1 MNKRVFQYKCTLTY
15 ALTFSLIAMETS
27 LFKEQIRVPEGN
39 RAIRDHTGDGR
50 IRATDTFKEQE
61 TGRIQTEETYIPTIT
76 FTAATAA
83 AATATVSNAAV
94 SNVKRLSMLEIGLST
109 ELQLADGSSSSH

>member
-39 RAIRDHTGDGR
+39 RAIRDHTGDGM
-50 IRATDTFKEQE
+50 I
-61 TGRIQTEETYIPTIT
+61 
-76 FTAATAA
+76 
-83 AATATVSNAAV
+83 
-94 SNVKRLSMLEIGLST
+94 
-109 ELQLADGSSSSH
+109 